1 MNQENLS
8 EKLLESVVRITK
20 QRDQD
25 SLEVSLAMTLSE
37 LVSIERV
44 TLVRVEYHYNK
55 LQLDELVVVTRDQDG
70 GEPVCHEGH
79 QIHKHHHALYKE
91 CVEAK
96 SAVDSK
102 TEGDVRTVKPVLLN
116 EDVAALV
123 DLSGSGFQP
132 GDEKL
137 ISGFI
142 RIYENY
148 LALLN
153 ESERDTLTGLLN
165 RKTFDE
171 RLGRI
176 LSSRALAGQDEDLT
190 EERRTDQAP
199 TRSKS
204 WLAVMDIDRFKSIND
219 THGHLYGDEVL
230 LLIAQIMQRSFRRED
245 LLFRYGGEEFVIILR
260 NIDHEQA
267 HIVLERFRQSVA
279 DFPFPQ
285 VGRVT
290 VSMGSI
296 EIRAGDFPASVVG
309 KADKALYYA
318 KDNGRNRVCGYEA
331 LFEAGEL
338 VETAREEDI
347 ELF

>member
-1 MNQENLS
+1 MAEDNLS

-25 SLEVSLAMTLSE
+25 SLEVSLAMTVAE
-37 LVSIERV
+37 LISIERV
-44 TLVRVEYHYNK
+44 TLIRVEYHFDK
-55 LQLDELVVVTRDQDG
+55 LQLDELIVVARDGDG
-70 GEPVCHEGH
+70 GAPVCREGS
-79 QIHKHHHALYKE
+79 QISKARQTLYKE
-91 CVEAK
+91 CVEAGQAI
-96 SAVDSK
+96 SHSCG
-102 TEGDVRTVKPVLLN
+102 GDVSTLKPVLLN
-116 EDVAALV
+116 DEVAAII
-123 DLSGSGFQP
+123 DLSGSRFAP

-165 RKTFDE
+165 RKTFDD

-176 LSSRALAGQDEDLT
+176 LTARALPAQDEDLSQ
-190 EERRTDQAP
+190 ERRTDKQPA
-199 TRSKS
+199 TGKS
-204 WLAVMDIDRFKSIND
+204 WLAVMDIDHFKSIND

-260 NIDHEQA
+260 NINREQTDM
-267 HIVLERFRQSVA
+267 VLDRFRETVA
-279 DFPFPQ
+279 DYPFPQ

-290 VSMGSI
+290 ISMGSI
-296 EIRAGDFPASVVG
+296 EIRAGDFPATAVG

-318 KDNGRNRVCGYEA
+318 KENGRNRVCGYEA
-331 LFEAGEL
+331 LLASGEL
-338 VETAREEDI
+338 SESSAVEDI